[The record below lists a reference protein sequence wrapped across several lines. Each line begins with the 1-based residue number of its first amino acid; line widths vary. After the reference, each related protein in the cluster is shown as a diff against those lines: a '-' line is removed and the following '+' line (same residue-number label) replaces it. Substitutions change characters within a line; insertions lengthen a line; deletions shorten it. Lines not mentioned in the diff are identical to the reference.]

1 MRFSDERYERDLR
14 KLMLARRM
22 ALHEAR
28 TRTMVEWTG
37 LTRLR
42 VRALCR
48 HELGE
53 LADEIAARQRGP
65 APQQLYG
72 FLRSP
77 SARSEA
83 GALAAS
89 CQIHG
94 VFPVETGDAVVRRL
108 PGIERGERLCS
119 AYEGYLAHVPSPR
132 FGFEQAVLLVRG
144 LVRADEMVMAQC
156 FSCRSV
162 LVTERF
168 ARGAQYCAV
177 CRTARPTTLPERRP
191 APPAEP
197 VVLEPRFEQQSL
209 F

>member
-28 TRTMVEWTG
+28 TRTIVEWTG

-42 VRALCR
+42 VRAVCR

-77 SARSEA
+77 SSRSEA
-83 GALAAS
+83 GALSAS
-89 CQIHG
+89 CQLHG
-94 VFPVETGDAVVRRL
+94 VFPTETGEAVVKRL
-108 PGIERGERLCS
+108 PGLDRGERLCS

-144 LVRADEMVMAQC
+144 LVRGDEMVTAQC

-162 LVTERF
+162 LVTERY
-168 ARGAQYCAV
+168 ARGSQYCAV
-177 CRTARPTTLPERRP
+177 CRATPPALRERRP
-191 APPAEP
+191 VPPVET
-197 VVLEPRFEQQSL
+197 VVLEPRYEQQSL